1 MLKED
6 AEKVYVESQTISLPD
21 AVTDWF
27 QRKKMYIILTVHTL
41 GSRSEPYSSAP
52 RIRQRSLP
60 HLLTSLDLFYRYPRI
75 SMSAKHLCWALRRRT
90 LRDTE
95 NFLVSLLSFVLKA
108 CDGLVQWDREGN
120 GFLRASATS
129 CKRPLQTPCPSSDGG
144 TVGLVIGPT
153 PEAMV

>member
-1 MLKED
+1 MVPEKEN
-6 AEKVYVESQTISLPD
+6 VY
-21 AVTDWF
+21 
-27 QRKKMYIILTVHTL
+27 
-41 GSRSEPYSSAP
+41 YSYCP
-52 RIRQRSLP
+52 
-60 HLLTSLDLFYRYPRI
+60 YPRVQIRTLLLSTSYSTTKPSTSSNI
-75 SMSAKHLCWALRRRT
+75 SGPLSSIPRDLNSAKHLCWALRRRT

-95 NFLVSLLSFVLKA
+95 KFLVSLLSFVLKA